1 MNQRG
6 LQCALKGEQ
15 ANALPP
21 TLEAPLMR
29 LKIAT
34 LRRVGKRGL
43 TIQFV
48 PQTLTSYGGLELLGR
63 DLHRID
69 PGARFCPAFTGLRR
83 GYRRPP
89 SYLVLPAPVYV
100 RA

>member
-15 ANALPP
+15 ANALPL

-34 LRRVGKRGL
+34 LRRAVKRDL

-48 PQTLTSYGGLELLGR
+48 PQQLTSYGGLELLGR
-63 DLHRID
+63 YLRQIDLR
-69 PGARFCPAFTGLRR
+69 GRLRQAFPGLRGVYGR
-83 GYRRPP
+83 HPLPLG
-89 SYLVLPAPVYV
+89 LVPLDSSCS
-100 RA
+100 